1 MEIGLNEQG
10 IKLSFGP
17 KFVEYLLE
25 EIKQVVSEDGLIFS
39 FLPDPEK
46 SEIFWCIYEKNKK
59 QIWDGPYSTEESFV
73 FPEEIS
79 IARDKT
85 FLSSLLSNL
94 GEREVVRIVT
104 ESCSNDEYWIAR
116 VHKESP
122 VLSSHSG
129 VFGLGIYGGICVDAF
144 TGRITYASKVEKS
157 GWGGV
162 LRLCEFSD
170 ICYFDFPGLLDQLMY
185 NEQELRWKQS

>member
-1 MEIGLNEQG
+1 MKKI
-10 IKLSFGP
+10 
-17 KFVEYLLE
+17 
-25 EIKQVVSEDGLIFS
+25 
-39 FLPDPEK
+39 
-46 SEIFWCIYEKNKK
+46 KK

-94 GEREVVRIVT
+94 GEREVVRVVT
-104 ESCSNDEYWIAR
+104 EGRSNDEYWIAR

-122 VLSSHSG
+122 VISSHSG
-129 VFGLGIYGGICVDAF
+129 VFGLGTYGSICVDAF
-144 TGRITYASKVEKS
+144 TGRITYASKVKKHK
-157 GWGGV
+157 WGEIFK
-162 LRLCEFSD
+162 LCEFSD
-170 ICYFDFPGLLDQLMY
+170 ICHFDFPGLLDQSMY